1 MNSQH
6 NRRILLIDDMPS
18 IHDDFRKIL
27 AVQAAQQQLDQ
38 LETRLF
44 GTTPRAQ
51 AYGFELDCA
60 PQGEQGVAMAAA
72 ALEAQ
77 RPYAVAFVDMR
88 MPPGWDGVQ
97 TIGRLWQADSA
108 LQVVLCTAYS
118 DYSWD
123 EVLDRLA
130 GHERLLVLKKPFDAI
145 EVRQLANT
153 LVEKWNLMREAA
165 WKMDTLE
172 AAVRFRT
179 EELSQANLRLQEE
192 MDERKS
198 LESRMVQTEKLAS
211 IGQLAAGVAHEINN
225 PLGFL
230 SSNFGML
237 EEYLHSMFDMLSV
250 YESAESAMAECA
262 ATLSRRARE
271 RSQLAFLREDIPVLM
286 AESREGME
294 RVAQIVQSLKD
305 FSRADTEQKW
315 EWADLHR
322 GIESTMTIIASDI
335 RKVAD
340 VVRDYGELPSVEC
353 VPSQLNQ
360 VVMNLLVNAVHAT
373 GPERGRI
380 AIRTGADCGEVWF
393 EVEDTGCGIPADVLP
408 RIFDPFFTTKA
419 IGKGTGLGLSLSYG
433 IVQRHQGRIEVTT
446 APGEGSTFRVSLPV
460 RQQMAVAA

>member
-1 MNSQH
+1 MNAQRP
-6 NRRILLIDDMPS
+6 NRRILLIDDLPL

-27 AVQAAQQQLDQ
+27 AVQAAQDRLNL
-38 LETRLF
+38 LESRLF
-44 GTTPRAQ
+44 GVAQ
-51 AYGFELDCA
+51 REREHGFELDCA
-60 PQGEQGVAMAAA
+60 LQGAQGVAMATA

-77 RPYAVAFVDMR
+77 RPYALAFVDMR
-88 MPPGWDGVQ
+88 MPPGWDGVE
-97 TIGRLWQADSA
+97 TITRLWQADSA

-123 EVLDRLA
+123 DVLDRLD

-145 EVRQLANT
+145 EVRQLAST
-153 LVEKWNLMREAA
+153 LVEKWNLMRQAA

-172 AAVRFRT
+172 SAVRSRT
-179 EELSQANLRLQEE
+179 EELSRANLRLQAE
-192 MDERKS
+192 MDERKQ

-237 EEYLHSMFDMLSV
+237 EQYLRSVFDMLSV
-250 YESAESAMAECA
+250 YESAEPGLEESAA
-262 ATLSRRARE
+262 ALIRRARE
-271 RSQLAFLREDIPVLM
+271 QSQLAFLREDIPVLI

-294 RVAQIVQSLKD
+294 RVGKIVQSLKD

-322 GIESTMTIIASDI
+322 GIESTMTIIASEV
-335 RKVAD
+335 RRVAD
-340 VVRDYGELPSVEC
+340 VVREYGELPPVEC

-373 GPERGRI
+373 GAERGRI
-380 AIRTGADCGEVWF
+380 VIRTGAAGGEAWF
-393 EVEDTGCGIPADVLP
+393 EVQDSGCGIPADVLP

-419 IGKGTGLGLSLSYG
+419 VGKGTGLGLSLSYG

-446 APGEGSTFRVSLPV
+446 APGEGSTFRVILPV
-460 RQQMAVAA
+460 RQQLAAA